1 MSEKKSL
8 PAITNEVLNQLLA
21 QGDIKDAFVSGG
33 LFDALK
39 KALAELVLN
48 AEMDH
53 HLETDAA
60 ERHDNRRNGVGRKTV
75 MTDTGYGDR
84 SAPLPTRPL

>member
-1 MSEKKSL
+1 L
-8 PAITNEVLNQLLA
+8 DQLLA

-39 KALAELVLN
+39 KALAERVLN

-53 HLETDAA
+53 HLETDTKL
-60 ERHDNRRNGVGRKTV
+60 H
-75 MTDTGYGDR
+75 
-84 SAPLPTRPL
+84 

>member
-48 AEMDH
+48 AEIDH
-53 HLETDAA
+53 HLETDEA
-60 ERHDNRRNGVGRKTV
+60 ERQDNRRNGVGRKPV
-75 MTDTGYGDR
+75 MIDTG
-84 SAPLPTRPL
+84 

>member
-8 PAITNEVLNQLLA
+8 PAITNGVLNQLLV

-39 KALAELVLN
+39 KALAERVLN

-53 HLETDAA
+53 YLETDAA
-60 ERHDNRRNGVGRKTV
+60 ERHDNRRNGVGRETV
-75 MTDTGYGDR
+75 LTDTG
-84 SAPLPTRPL
+84 